1 MLILELACISW
12 VILWKFIFSVFS
24 KKAWFM
30 LGQPPH
36 LKKNIIKIQL
46 CKKMKLRGDWGW
58 PLFPSHT
65 GKEEVLWH
73 WTGEPRAAAE
83 AADWEDGT
91 GSLAAP
97 AGGGQAHS
105 LRAGTGPC
113 EIHGA
118 AEADEEGGK
127 CGRMEESWSPASVS
141 SRKASTFLHSRSWGG
156 SSWCFS
162 RKLLLFLWYICFFFL
177 RFCCLATLGWVFLG
191 LNYLLIN
198 LLPLSKGQEW
208 GWKDATATAQREH
221 EGEDGWLC
229 PKKANY
235 GKAEIRLPQ
244 LQDWIGQSRLKH
256 PSPLRDWQSVNYHQL
271 LFRFQ

>member
-1 MLILELACISW
+1 
-12 VILWKFIFSVFS
+12 
-24 KKAWFM
+24 
-30 LGQPPH
+30 
-36 LKKNIIKIQL
+36 
-46 CKKMKLRGDWGW
+46 MKLRGDWGW

-162 RKLLLFLWYICFFFL
+162 RKLLLFLWYICFFFPEVL
-177 RFCCLATLGWVFLG
+177 LFSNIRLGFSWPKLSADKSP
-191 LNYLLIN
+191 
-198 LLPLSKGQEW
+198 LPL
-208 GWKDATATAQREH
+208 QRSRMRLKRCH
-221 EGEDGWLC
+221 GNSAKRAWRWRWMTL
-229 PKKANY
+229 PKKS
-235 GKAEIRLPQ
+235 KL
-244 LQDWIGQSRLKH
+244 W
-256 PSPLRDWQSVNYHQL
+256 
-271 LFRFQ
+271 